1 MREHRRTLRV
11 RSTLLDED
19 LEDSVPRKYSHLD
32 GASILVVLH
41 TTLFS
46 LRQERAVL
54 LSMFT
59 PKNKYKKRRQIFF
72 GAFGAV

>member
-32 GASILVVLH
+32 GASILV
-41 TTLFS
+41 S
-46 LRQERAVL
+46 L
-54 LSMFT
+54 LST
-59 PKNKYKKRRQIFF
+59 LIYLCTT
-72 GAFGAV
+72 GAGRPIKHAHAEEQEQEKAGKFLAK